1 MLFRKV
7 LHQGGA
13 NHSAQPRTTLL
24 LQAIMP
30 FGVKMETMET
40 EETFTRLAAFAE
52 TRARDRWGGVMRN
65 TEEETGA
72 AEMAEEER
80 KLREK
85 YGRLRSSVREK
96 LHYRL
101 HGPRF
106 PRDMDA
112 ADIGEKN
119 N

>member
-1 MLFRKV
+1 M
-7 LHQGGA
+7 LHQGEK
-13 NHSAQPRTTLL
+13 NYSEKPRAALL

-30 FGVKMETMET
+30 FGVKMEAMET
-40 EETFTRLAAFAE
+40 EETWKNLVKF
-52 TRARDRWGGVMRN
+52 V
-65 TEEETGA
+65 EEKVEKMNGNGNGKD
-72 AEMAEEER
+72 EDEDDEV
-80 KLREK
+80 KKVREK
-85 YGRLRSSVREK
+85 YFGVSKQLKEL

-112 ADIGEKN
+112 ASVEEKN

>member
-13 NHSAQPRTTLL
+13 NHSAQPRTALL

-30 FGVKMETMET
+30 FGVKMEMMET

-52 TRARDRWGGVMRN
+52 TRARDRWGSVMRN
-65 TEEETGA
+65 TEEEPAA
-72 AEMAEEER
+72 AEMAEER

>member
-1 MLFRKV
+1 
-7 LHQGGA
+7 
-13 NHSAQPRTTLL
+13 
-24 LQAIMP
+24 MP

-40 EETFTRLAAFAE
+40 EQTWTNLVEYADRRAGERESSLAPDLDDD
-52 TRARDRWGGVMRN
+52 ARNVLAQYLGVS
-65 TEEETGA
+65 
-72 AEMAEEER
+72 
-80 KLREK
+80 
-85 YGRLRSSVREK
+85 RSLREK

-112 ADIGEKN
+112 ASVEEKN

>member
-13 NHSAQPRTTLL
+13 NHSALPRTALL

-52 TRARDRWGGVMRN
+52 TRARDRWGTVMRN

-72 AEMAEEER
+72 AEMAEER